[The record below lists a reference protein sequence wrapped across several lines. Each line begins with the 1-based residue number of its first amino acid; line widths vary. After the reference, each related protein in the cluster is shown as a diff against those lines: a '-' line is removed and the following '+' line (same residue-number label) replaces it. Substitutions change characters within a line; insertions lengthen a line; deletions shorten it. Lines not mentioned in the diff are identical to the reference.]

1 MTRTI
6 FRDFDEFAEAINGI
20 AGRFVPTA
28 RSERDWWVQVVPA
41 GRVAI
46 QQVQIGGASTFVGDG
61 TPDAITIGIPVNLS
75 RRVRI
80 DGRPIEERSFILGK
94 QGQPF
99 TFAAEQ
105 ATCWAGI
112 HVPAD
117 HASLPPGLLGSLK
130 GKDGTYTQTQL
141 PHITKARLLVS
152 RLFADDDSV
161 VLVEPAAIRA
171 LEEEVVSTISHALEA
186 SDRFNQ
192 SRTGRPRFPRG
203 HILARA
209 LEVIEE
215 NDGQPLFLSDLC
227 RAAQV
232 SERTLRNVF
241 KEYFGVGPMRLLK
254 VNQLSEIRSALIAAD
269 PLTQTISSIVG
280 HFGVWDFSSF
290 ARNYKALYNETASET
305 MRRSAMTSHHDRGTD
320 ARWIRYASQKFVDVA
335 RGRHL

>member
-1 MTRTI
+1 MTRII

-28 RSERDWWVQVVPA
+28 RSETDWWVQVVPA
-41 GRVAI
+41 GRVTV

-61 TPDAITIGIPVNLS
+61 TPNAITIGIPIKPS

-80 DGRPIEERSFILGK
+80 DGQQIEENSFILGK

-99 TFAAEQ
+99 TFAAGQ

-117 HASLPPGLLGSLK
+117 HSSLAPELLDSLSS
-130 GKDGTYTQTQL
+130 KDGTHTRTELPYVVDMRQL
-141 PHITKARLLVS
+141 VT
-152 RLFADDDSV
+152 RLFTLNGTV
-161 VLVEPAAIRA
+161 TLIHPAAIRA
-171 LEEEVVSTISHALEA
+171 VEEEIVAITSHALEA
-186 SDRFNQ
+186 SNRVEQ
-192 SRTGRPRFPRG
+192 KRVGRPRFSRG
-203 HILARA
+203 RIVARA
-209 LEVIEE
+209 LQAIEANE
-215 NDGQPLFLSDLC
+215 GQPLFLSDLC

-232 SERTLRNVF
+232 SERTLRNIF
-241 KEYFGVGPMRLLK
+241 KEYFGVGPMRLLR

-269 PLTQTISSIVG
+269 PNTQTISNIVE

-305 MRRSAMTSHHDRGTD
+305 IRRPAMRQHRDHATD
-320 ARWIRYASQKFVDVA
+320 ARWIRYASQKFDVVQT
-335 RGRHL
+335 RHP

>member
-28 RSERDWWVQVVPA
+28 RSEKDWWVQVVPA

-61 TPDAITIGIPVNLS
+61 TPDAITIGIPVNSS

-80 DGRPIEERSFILGK
+80 DGEPIEENSFILGK

-99 TFAAEQ
+99 TFAAGQ

-112 HVPAD
+112 HIPAD
-117 HASLPPGLLGSLK
+117 HASLTPGLLESLQ
-130 GKDGTYTQTQL
+130 GKEGTYTRTQL
-141 PHITKARLLVS
+141 PYIAKARLLVA
-152 RLFADDDSV
+152 RLFADDDGV
-161 VLVEPAAIRA
+161 VLVDPAAVRA
-171 LEEEVVSTISHALEA
+171 LEEEIVSTISHTLEA
-186 SDRFNQ
+186 SDRFDQ
-192 SRTGRPRFPRG
+192 RRTGRPRFPRG
-203 HILARA
+203 RIVART
-209 LEVIEE
+209 LQVIEE
-215 NDGQPLFLSDLC
+215 NEGQPLFLGDLC

-254 VNQLSEIRSALIAAD
+254 VNQLSEIRSALIEAD
-269 PLTQTISSIVG
+269 PRTQTISSIVG
-280 HFGVWDFSSF
+280 RFGIWDFSSF

-305 MRRSAMTSHHDRGTD
+305 MRRSANSPHCHRGTD
-320 ARWIRYASQKFVDVA
+320 ARWIKYASQKFVGVA
-335 RGRHL
+335 HMRHP

>member
-28 RSERDWWVQVVPA
+28 QSEKDWWVQVVPA

-61 TPDAITIGIPVNLS
+61 TPDGITIGIPVNSS

-80 DGRPIEERSFILGK
+80 DGKPIQENSFILGK

-99 TFAAEQ
+99 TFAAGQ

-112 HVPAD
+112 HIPAD
-117 HASLPPGLLGSLK
+117 HASLTPGLLESLK
-130 GKDGTYTQTQL
+130 GKEGTYTRTQL
-141 PHITKARLLVS
+141 PYITKARLLVT
-152 RLFADDDSV
+152 RLFAEDDSIS
-161 VLVEPAAIRA
+161 LAGLAAVRA
-171 LEEEVVSTISHALEA
+171 VEEEIVSTISHSLEA
-186 SDRFNQ
+186 SDRFDQ
-192 SRTGRPRFPRG
+192 RRTGRPRLPRG
-203 HILARA
+203 RIVART
-209 LEVIEE
+209 LQVIEE
-215 NDGQPLFLSDLC
+215 SEGQPLFLGDLC
-227 RAAQV
+227 HAAQV

-254 VNQLSEIRSALIAAD
+254 VNRLSEIRSALIAAD
-269 PLTQTISSIVG
+269 PRAQTISSIVG

-305 MRRSAMTSHHDRGTD
+305 MRRSANSPHRHRGTD
-320 ARWIRYASQKFVDVA
+320 ARWIKYASQKFVGVA
-335 RGRHL
+335 HLRHP